1 MRRMARSRATI
12 FLLVAVFL
20 AALAGVYAGRR
31 WLPAAPVP
39 ESQLHRLLHDDLDLD
54 ARQRAALAGLETRF
68 AGRRRTIEAAMRADN
83 RALAQAI
90 MTEHGAGP
98 RVNAAIDRSHAAM
111 GQLQK
116 ETLAHVFAMRRLL
129 RADQAATFDAAVVK
143 ALTEDAR

>member
-54 ARQRAALAGLETRF
+54 AGQRAALAALEARF

-83 RALAQAI
+83 RALARAI
-90 MTEHGAGP
+90 MAEHGAGP

-116 ETLAHVFAMRRLL
+116 ETLAHVFAMRGLL
-129 RADQAATFDAAVVK
+129 RADQAATFDGAVVK